1 MESIIV
7 HTKNAMELNALKSV
21 LKEMNIRFEKF
32 HTKNTHHNQKTIKKI
47 VDKKNEKIIKPSKPK
62 GL

>member
-21 LKEMNIRFEKF
+21 LKEMNIKFEKF
-32 HTKNTHHNQKTIKKI
+32 HTKNTHHNKNDKKI
-47 VDKKNEKIIKPSKPK
+47 VDKKTKR
-62 GL
+62 

>member
-7 HTKNAMELNALKSV
+7 HTKNAMELSALKSV
-21 LKEMNIRFEKF
+21 LKEMNIKFEKF
-32 HTKNTHHNQKTIKKI
+32 HTKNTHHNNKTIQKI
-47 VDKKNEKIIKPSKPK
+47 VDKKNEKITRPSKPK

>member
-7 HTKNAMELNALKSV
+7 HTKNSMELNALKSV
-21 LKEMNIRFEKF
+21 LKEMNIKFEKF
-32 HTKNTHHNQKTIKKI
+32 HTNTYHNQKTIKKVI
-47 VDKKNEKIIKPSKPK
+47 DKKNEKISKPSKPK

>member
-21 LKEMNIRFEKF
+21 LKEMNINFEKF
-32 HTKNTHHNQKTIKKI
+32 HTKNTFHNQKTVKKI
-47 VDKKNEKIIKPSKPK
+47 FDKKNEKIAKSFKPK

>member
-7 HTKNAMELNALKSV
+7 HTKNAMELTALKSV
-21 LKEMNIRFEKF
+21 LKDMNIEFEKF
-32 HTKNTHHNQKTIKKI
+32 HTKNNFHNQKTIQKITDRKDKKI
-47 VDKKNEKIIKPSKPK
+47 SRPSKPT

>member
-7 HTKNAMELNALKSV
+7 HTKNAMELTALKSV
-21 LKEMNIRFEKF
+21 LKEMNIKFEKF
-32 HTKNTHHNQKTIKKI
+32 HTNNTHHNEKTVKKI
-47 VDKKNEKIIKPSKPK
+47 VDKRNEKIGKPYKPK